1 MGGLV
6 CHNVRVAV
14 LQFDGIPTSPLELP
28 IFDKQL
34 RELYGNPII
43 ADSLGTDAPD
53 KLPQAIAILAKPN
66 WDWTTADRT
75 TLYDIVESLY
85 E

>member
-1 MGGLV
+1 MMGGLV

-14 LQFDGIPTSPLELP
+14 LQFDGIPSDPQKIP
-28 IFDKQL
+28 VFDKQI
-34 RELYGNPII
+34 RQLYANPII
-43 ADSLGTDAPD
+43 ADELGSINPSPLT
-53 KLPQAIAILAKPN
+53 QAIPILAKSC
-66 WDWTTADRT
+66 WTLSDRT